1 MSEKNNPARQFCT
14 AGLALAALSAMLF
27 APVPALAQGKYP
39 DKPVRLILPF
49 GAGGVADITTRLVAD
64 KLGEKLGQRF
74 VVENNAGA
82 RRDRC
87 GARGDAV
94 AGRWLYACRVLENGT
109 AVSVGLFKSLPFDP
123 VKDFAPVSAM
133 GYFDLIFVTN
143 ANGPYKTLGDFIK
156 AAKEKPGQ
164 LNVGT
169 IAAGSSQNLGAE
181 LFKSVTGIDVVIVPF
196 KTSGE
201 VLVGLERNDIQM
213 ATEFYA
219 ALRGGLDAKKFIPVA
234 LSGTQA
240 RRISAGCSD
249 REGGRCE
256 PKLEVTSW
264 NAIFAPAGTPPDVI
278 ATLNKA
284 LNEVLADPEVRRR
297 RWSSASMPAVRRP
310 GDPGAAEGRHR
321 EVGRGHPEGRDRE
334 TLMSARSTSRSGGSH
349 VQTSAGCH
357 RRALPCVRAGRR
369 IPLCAEAAATR
380 PTMRQR
386 RR

>member
-1 MSEKNNPARQFCT
+1 M
-14 AGLALAALSAMLF
+14 AGSGNFLRCALAAAFVGSMLQ
-27 APVPALAQGKYP
+27 ASPAAAQSKYP
-39 DKPVRLILPF
+39 DKPVRIILPF

-82 RRDRC
+82 
-87 GARGDAV
+87 GGIAAARAV
-94 AGRWLYACRVLENGT
+94 LQAPADGYTLAVFSNGT

-123 VKDFAPVSAM
+123 VKDFVPISAM
-133 GYFDLIFVTN
+133 GFFDLIFVTN

-181 LFKSVTGIDVVIVPF
+181 LFKSVTGLDFVIVPF

-213 ATEFYA
+213 GAEFYA

-234 LSGTQA
+234 ISGIKRGEYLPDAPTA
-240 RRISAGCSD
+240 KEAGVNNF
-249 REGGRCE
+249 
-256 PKLEVTSW
+256 EVTSW
-264 NAIFAPAGTPPDVI
+264 NAIFAKEGTPPEIV

-284 LNEVLADPEVRRR
+284 LNEVLADPEVRKKALDLGIDARG
-297 RWSSASMPAVRRP
+297 SSPA
-310 GDPGAAEGRHR
+310 EIQ
-321 EVGRGHPEGRDRE
+321 
-334 TLMSARSTSRSGGSH
+334 ARLKDDIVKWGQ
-349 VQTSAGCH
+349 VIDKAGIEK
-357 RRALPCVRAGRR
+357 R
-369 IPLCAEAAATR
+369 
-380 PTMRQR
+380 
-386 RR
+386 